1 MAALSVVVVS
11 ADREVW
17 SGEATRVVARTTEG
31 EIGILA
37 GHEPI
42 LGLVAGGE
50 VRILTT
56 EGSTVRAQADGGFL
70 SVANDRVSVVA
81 DAASIVG

>member
-56 EGSTVRAQADGGFL
+56 EGTTVRAQADGGFL

-81 DAASIVG
+81 DAASIVD

>member
-37 GHEPI
+37 AHEPLLA
-42 LGLVAGGE
+42 LGAGGE

-81 DAASIVG
+81 DAASIVD